1 MYHRIFFKF
10 GLKMSN
16 LTSPH
21 RRFVQK
27 IRYFSQFY
35 VFTITGE
42 QINIV
47 FVIKTINDVFKS
59 YWFVVI
65 FIFCTCICMYKSI
78 TAVNLSIVFESS
90 EGYQHSVYDLHYS
103 LVESGLKP
111 HFRFYN
117 RKRTFFLNT
126 LSFHLKTYHTLWDPG
141 LPSSGDDWGTAS
153 WWACGPLE
161 FGDPHVW
168 VPGWKA
174 SLWGRDKHRYLQ
186 KNNKSWF
193 AFPSFCIWR
202 GQGSYIKSKW
212 NSYGNF
218 YLNIFYDQKSPCKT
232 CCRGC
237 TSLPT

>member
-1 MYHRIFFKF
+1 MRVLFPIKYQKDIYTQYMAFIIPLSKVVW
-10 GLKMSN
+10 N
-16 LTSPH
+16 LISG
-21 RRFVQK
+21 
-27 IRYFSQFY
+27 
-35 VFTITGE
+35 FTIGKE
-42 QINIV
+42 
-47 FVIKTINDVFKS
+47 
-59 YWFVVI
+59 
-65 FIFCTCICMYKSI
+65 
-78 TAVNLSIVFESS
+78 
-90 EGYQHSVYDLHYS
+90 H
-103 LVESGLKP
+103 
-111 HFRFYN
+111 
-117 RKRTFFLNT
+117 FFLINT

-141 LPSSGDDWGTAS
+141 LPSSGDDWGSAS

-161 FGDPHVW
+161 FGDPHVR

-193 AFPSFCIWR
+193 AFPSLCIWR